1 MMKKETQQRFENL
14 KKLFGDR
21 LFTEK
26 ELFNEVPADS
36 YVSMSTLRRYDL
48 VECVEVEIRKE
59 YSVDDLIAEINEMI
73 GEDCYCGTGQFQKEG
88 DKIFF
93 VDYYYRY
100 KLR

>member
-26 ELFNEVPADS
+26 ELLNEVPADS
-36 YVSMSTLRRYDL
+36 YVSISTLRKYDL

>member
-14 KKLFGDR
+14 KKFFGDR
-21 LFTEK
+21 LFIEK
-26 ELFNEVPADS
+26 DLYNEVPDNA
-36 YVSMSTLRRYDL
+36 YVSMSTLRKYNL
-48 VECVEVEIRKE
+48 VECVEVEVRKE

-73 GEDCYCGTGQFQKEG
+73 GEDCYGGTGHFQREG

-93 VDYYYRY
+93 VDSYYRY

>member
-1 MMKKETQQRFENL
+1 MMKKETQQRFERL
-14 KKLFGDR
+14 REFFGDR

-26 ELFNEVPADS
+26 ELLNDVPDDA

-48 VECVEVEIRKE
+48 VECVEMEIRKE
-59 YSVDDLIAEINEMI
+59 YSIDDLIAEINGMI
-73 GEDCYCGTGQFQKEG
+73 GEDCYCGTGEFQRED